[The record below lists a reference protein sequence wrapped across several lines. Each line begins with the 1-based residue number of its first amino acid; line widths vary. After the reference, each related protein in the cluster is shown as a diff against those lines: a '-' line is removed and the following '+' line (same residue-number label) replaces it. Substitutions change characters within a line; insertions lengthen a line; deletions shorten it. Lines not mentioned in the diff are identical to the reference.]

1 MSGSSR
7 EGGQCLEMELMQ
19 KRVAEASPLLSL
31 TLPSR
36 SSPSHSHAAGTSALV
51 LADKI
56 TTTCNSTGWKL
67 AAAAAAGEV
76 NSQEE
81 YMTYPV
87 QGLVIPE
94 VLVRTRSQTALSL
107 LFSTILPVP
116 GMEIHKHIN
125 SAPLWAVSIHGR
137 T

>member
-31 TLPSR
+31 ALPSR

-51 LADKI
+51 LADKV

-94 VLVRTRSQTALSL
+94 VLVRTRPDCFVPPFLHRSSCDWYGNPQT
-107 LFSTILPVP
+107 
-116 GMEIHKHIN
+116 H
-125 SAPLWAVSIHGR
+125 
-137 T
+137 